1 MNDKKQTLVIDCE
14 VYKNY
19 FLLAA
24 KNLVTGSLF
33 TYEMYDGVKL
43 DRRAITKLMRSC
55 LTISFNGLGYD
66 LPIITYALKGASC
79 AELKKLS
86 DEIIVAKTP
95 IWKLANKYDLG
106 NNDYWDH
113 IDLADVAPGRSSLK
127 IYGGRLNAKRLQD
140 LPVDPSA
147 KLTLEQM
154 KGIKR
159 YCENDLDLTIL
170 LFSDLKKAIELRAQ
184 MSKQYG
190 MDLRSKS
197 DAQIAETVIKSE
209 LEAKT
214 NRTYQK
220 PTGTPDTIQYKNPR
234 FISFKSDNLK
244 KVFKRLLSEKFV
256 VADTGAVIMPDW
268 LKDERITINGADYQM
283 GIGGLHSCEK
293 SQFVDAGSDHLLF
306 DLDVASYYPNII
318 LQQSLAPES
327 LGKPFLD
334 VYESLVSR
342 RLKAK
347 KDGDKVAADTLKIS
361 INSSFGKLG
370 SKYSFLYSPDLLIQ
384 TTITGQLAL
393 LMLIERVVATGAK
406 VVSANTDG
414 IVCYLPRS
422 LESAVEEVA
431 FNWELDTSF
440 MLERTDYRRLA
451 SRDVN
456 NYIAVKLDGSTK
468 GKGCFAK
475 TSLSKNPDMQIVYK
489 AVANKVANS
498 TPIKDTI
505 LNSQSLT
512 DFVTVRQVAGGAI
525 WREQELGRAVRF
537 YYSTEVAEDETIKY
551 IKNNNTVPKS
561 QGGKPVM
568 DLPDTFPTDID
579 YRPYIVEA
587 EKLLCEVGYK

>member
-1 MNDKKQTLVIDCE
+1 MQKQKLVIDCE

-24 KNLVTGSLF
+24 KNIATGNVF
-33 TYEMYDGVKL
+33 TYEMHEGQKL
-43 DRRAITKLMRSC
+43 NRAAILKLMRSC
-55 LTISFNGLGYD
+55 LTISFNGFGYD
-66 LPIITYALKGASC
+66 VPIITHALNGASC
-79 AELKKLS
+79 ADLKKLS
-86 DEIIVAKTP
+86 DEIIVNKVP
-95 IWKLANKYDLG
+95 VWRLADKYDLANG
-106 NNDYWDH
+106 ENWDH
-113 IDLADVAPGRSSLK
+113 IDLVEVAPGRSSLK
-127 IYGGRLNAKRLQD
+127 IYGGRLNAKKLQD

-147 KLTLEQM
+147 KLTPEQM
-154 KGIKR
+154 KGIKS

-170 LFSDLKKAIELRAQ
+170 LYENLKKAVELRSE

-209 LEAKT
+209 LEART
-214 NRTYQK
+214 RRTYTK
-220 PTGTPDTIQYKNPR
+220 PKSLPN
-234 FISFKSDNLK
+234 SFKYIDPKIISYKSENLK
-244 KVFKRLLSEKFV
+244 TVFKRILSERFK

-268 LKDERITINGADYQM
+268 LKDERVVIDGKEYQM

-293 SQFVDAGSDHLLF
+293 SQFVDAGADHLLF

-318 LQQSLAPES
+318 LQQGLAPES

-334 VYESLVSR
+334 VYESLVNR

-347 KDGDKVAADTLKIS
+347 REGDKVAADTLKIAV
-361 INSSFGKLG
+361 NGSFGKLG

-393 LMLIERVVATGAK
+393 LMLIERVTATGAK

-414 IVCYLPRS
+414 IVCYLPRE
-422 LESAVEEVA
+422 LERSVEAVA
-431 FNWELDTSF
+431 FDWQLDTSF
-440 MLERTDYRRLA
+440 ILERTDYRRLA

-456 NYIAVKLDGSTK
+456 NYIAVKLDGGTK

-475 TSLSKNPDMQIVYK
+475 LSVSKNPDCRIVYK
-489 AVANKVANS
+489 AVAEKVANS

-505 LNSQSLT
+505 LNSKDLT
-512 DFVTVRQVAGGAI
+512 DFVTVRQVAGGAV
-525 WREQELGRAVRF
+525 WRDSELGRAVRF
-537 YYSTEVAEDETIKY
+537 YYSTEVPETETIKY
-551 IKNNNTVPKS
+551 LKNGNTVPKS
-561 QGGKPVM
+561 QGAKPVM

-579 YRPYIVEA
+579 YTLYITEA
-587 EKLLCEVGYK
+587 EKLLCEVGHK